1 MESLTISQ
9 LAHEAG
15 VHVETVRYYERR
27 GLLREPPRS
36 PAGYRQYGAAD
47 LRRLQFIARAKQL
60 GFTLSEVA
68 RLAGEHD
75 GDSDGANGGANG
87 GANDSADSVVRAARA
102 KLRALDEQQRALDET
117 RLRLA
122 RLIDICED
130 ATSED
135 CVALRVRG

>member
-75 GDSDGANGGANG
+75 GDSDGANGGAN
-87 GANDSADSVVRAARA
+87 DSADSVVRAARA